1 MGLDRHSDQL
11 QRVALIASAEGGGM
25 RVGSGALLIVAAAAC
40 AATQFYLQKPLL
52 ERYSPAVVIAYM
64 MWAGALI
71 SFTDARTGVR
81 HDGTCGA
88 PQQCCGHFV
97 GVFPAAIAYAS
108 WSVVLASFPLG
119 RAAGFLYLIPPCAM
133 LFSYLWLR
141 EVPGKASLIGGSSGL
156 VGGDPSQSIRTRA
169 CQGDFMTSLLWL
181 GFFVTF
187 GEPRL
192 VLWLAA

>member
-1 MGLDRHSDQL
+1 
-11 QRVALIASAEGGGM
+11 
-25 RVGSGALLIVAAAAC
+25 VGRC
-40 AATQFYLQKPLL
+40 AD
-52 ERYSPAVVIAYM
+52 
-64 MWAGALI
+64 

-141 EVPGKASLIGGSSGL
+141 EVPGKASLIGGVLALSGVIL
-156 VGGDPSQSIRTRA
+156 LNRFGHAHVKE
-169 CQGDFMTSLLWL
+169 TS
-181 GFFVTF
+181 
-187 GEPRL
+187 
-192 VLWLAA
+192 